1 MTIPQTSKI
10 FRSCIKITSWN
21 IACINNPTGRK
32 TNDTDFTDI
41 LQDSDIICLQETNE
55 AVELPDY
62 RSFSSLRKSVKK
74 ASGGVVTL
82 ISNQINHAV
91 SKVNDLS
98 ALSQDIIVVKLKQ
111 SSLNIAKD
119 IYIVNVY
126 IRPSNSK
133 LRHTKIKGSQ
143 TFETLNTILNEL
155 NGKGEIILCGDF
167 NARIQTAPDYIIN
180 EDTVSYT
187 HLTLPTKA

>member
-82 ISNQINHAV
+82 ISNQLKHTV
-91 SKVNDLS
+91 SKVNNLS
-98 ALSQDIIVVKLKQ
+98 ALSSEIVVVKLKQ

-133 LRHTKIKGSQ
+133 LRHTKIKGSE
-143 TFETLNTILNEL
+143 TFEALNTILNEL